1 MQKSIYKIS
10 VAFPNINNELLEKEI
25 KKTIPFTIKLKRI
38 KFLQIKL
45 TKEVKGQYIQVHE
58 TLEP

>member
-10 VAFPNINNELLEKEI
+10 VAFPNINNELLEKEL